1 MIETTVNVILHREM
15 YDPTPA
21 GWDDWNIEC
30 DLDVFLEKDPIPA
43 GWDDWSTE
51 FVRDINDIQDSTHM
65 GWDDWNETST
75 IKKNED
81 TTQPARDGMIET
93 SLILQVFS
101 CFLTQPS
108 WAGMIETSDIMHQHP
123 LYRTNHRGLGWLK
136 QG

>member
-1 MIETTVNVILHREM
+1 MIGYNGHIS
-15 YDPTPA
+15 DPTLA

-75 IKKNED
+75 TEKNED
-81 TTQPARDGMIET
+81 TTQPARVGMIET
-93 SLILQVFS
+93 GCVPIPGQKI
-101 CFLTQPS
+101 PDPAP
-108 WAGMIETSDIMHQHP
+108 AGWDDWNEVR
-123 LYRTNHRGLGWLK
+123 LEN
-136 QG
+136 